1 MNLAGGVCDAPYLK
15 ANVHFFL
22 IQFQRGVNT
31 INCCQAEVMRLRLKK
46 NFDGLDSFHAW
57 SMKEGI

>member
-46 NFDGLDSFHAW
+46 NFDGLDSFHA
-57 SMKEGI
+57 